1 MASKAKAM
9 ADVRFSS
16 TESEAG
22 VLFGGIIVSFVSLN
36 PVLHMNWSLPL
47 SSGCCGQ
54 VCIMGTFAFIIF
66 LLS

>member
-9 ADVRFSS
+9 ADVRFSP

-22 VLFGGIIVSFVSLN
+22 VLFGGIKVSFVSLH

-47 SSGCCGQ
+47 FSGCCGQ
-54 VCIMGTFAFIIF
+54 VCIMGMFAVIIF
-66 LLS
+66 ILS